1 MSSPFVLKSWRRSV
15 LVLSTT
21 LLILTLVASLARTTL
36 ASSAE
41 EAAQFVRDFSAEA
54 IAVLSDPDVTPAQ
67 QERQFRR
74 LLNDGFELDI
84 IGRFVLGR
92 HWRRASEAE
101 RAEFQQV
108 FEDYLVAGYARQ
120 LSAYSDEQFEVRQA
134 QPQGDRGALVTSKI
148 IRAEGEDIRVDW
160 RLRKADEN
168 WRIIDV
174 IVEGVSM
181 ATTYRSEFSSV
192 IGSNGGR
199 IAGLLEVLRT
209 KTDGREMR
217 AASAVG
223 GAS

>member
-1 MSSPFVLKSWRRSV
+1 MTSPFVLKSWRRSV

-67 QERQFRR
+67 QQRQFRR

-84 IGRFVLGR
+84 IGKFVLGR
-92 HWRRASEAE
+92 HWRRANEDE

-120 LSAYSDEQFEVRQA
+120 LSAYSDEQLEVRQA

-209 KTDGREMR
+209 KTGGQEMR
-217 AASAVG
+217 AASALG

>member
-1 MSSPFVLKSWRRSV
+1 MTSPFVLKSWRRSV
-15 LVLSTT
+15 LVLSAT

-41 EAAQFVRDFSAEA
+41 EAAQFVRDFSGEA
-54 IAVLSDPDVTPAQ
+54 IAMLSDPDVTPMQRDRA
-67 QERQFRR
+67 FRR

-84 IGRFVLGR
+84 IGKFVLGR

-108 FEDYLVAGYARQ
+108 FKDYLVAGYARQ
-120 LSAYSDEQFEVRQA
+120 LGAYSDEEIRVGQA

-160 RLRKADEN
+160 RLRQTDES

-199 IAGLLEVLRT
+199 IAGLLDVLRT
-209 KTDGREMR
+209 KTAGQEMR
-217 AASAVG
+217 AASAMS

>member
-1 MSSPFVLKSWRRSV
+1 MTSPFVLKSWRRSV

-41 EAAQFVRDFSAEA
+41 EAAQFVRDFSGEA
-54 IAVLSDPDVTPAQ
+54 IALLSDPDVTPMQ
-67 QERQFRR
+67 QDRAFRR

-92 HWRRASEAE
+92 HWRRASEDE
-101 RAEFQQV
+101 RAEFQKV

-120 LSAYSDEQFEVRQA
+120 LSAFSDERFEVGQA
-134 QPQGDRGALVTSKI
+134 QPQGDRGELVTSKI
-148 IRAEGEDIRVDW
+148 IRAEAEDIRVDW
-160 RLRKADEN
+160 RLRRTDES

-199 IAGLLEVLRT
+199 IAGLLDVLRT
-209 KTDGREMR
+209 KTVGQEMR
-217 AASAVG
+217 AASALG